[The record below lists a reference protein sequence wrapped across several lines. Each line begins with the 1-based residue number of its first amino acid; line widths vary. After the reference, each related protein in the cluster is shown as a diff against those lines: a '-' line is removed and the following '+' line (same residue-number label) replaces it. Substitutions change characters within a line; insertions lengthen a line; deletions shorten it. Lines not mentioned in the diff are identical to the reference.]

1 MRTEFPLLF
10 ILMVLF
16 CGRLAVAAP
25 TQGDTYVYRVS
36 NAYNNE
42 TRGQLTYRVDNI
54 DSDRITV
61 SVTPDQPSLGLP
73 YTNVSTR
80 NGNWLRH
87 PLINHDAPVEYT
99 FSPAYPAYMT
109 PLDTGKSWSTRV
121 RATSPNSARN
131 NSVRVDG
138 EVLGPERI
146 TTPAGVFDTIK
157 VRRRVYAGDWGTFT
171 SETTIIETDW
181 YAPAL
186 GRQQPILQSS
196 VLRNRPAVRRWQ
208 SCSRRFQDGSEG
220 PPDVLA
226 CRRRRHPG
234 GAGERGRFQLDHA
247 RIPGNSGR
255 KPLGETPNL

>member
-25 TQGDTYVYRVS
+25 TVGDTYVYRVS

-80 NGNWLRH
+80 DGNWLRH
-87 PLINHDAPVEYT
+87 PLINHDASVEYT

-186 GRQQPILQSS
+186 GRPVRTERVSSYLDPQKCGASSACTPIRGDWDVFELSNF
-196 VLRNRPAVRRWQ
+196 NR
-208 SCSRRFQDGSEG
+208 
-220 PPDVLA
+220 
-226 CRRRRHPG
+226 
-234 GAGERGRFQLDHA
+234 
-247 RIPGNSGR
+247 
-255 KPLGETPNL
+255 K